1 LSRAPKNGEF
11 TAPNADCPA
20 DAKSA
25 IMNVVN
31 WHATSLADVL
41 AVLSTDA
48 ERGLS
53 SAEAAA
59 RLAQN
64 GLNRL
69 TPARKVPG
77 LLRFLQ
83 QFAQPL
89 VYILLAAAAVCAA
102 LGEWADASVVL
113 AVVLVNAV
121 VGFMQESKALDAIAA
136 LARVLIT
143 EATVIRDDEK
153 IRLPAEDLVTGDLVL
168 LDPGDKVPADLRLV
182 SVRDLHT
189 AEAALTGES
198 VPLAKHTDPVDPAA
212 PLAERS
218 CLAFAGT
225 AVTRGRGH
233 GVVIATGDQS
243 EMGRISGLMA
253 ATEKLDTPLTVEI
266 KQFSRYLLAA
276 ILALGAATFAIGLV
290 REEPA
295 DEMFMAAIAL
305 VVAAIPEQLPAA
317 ITIMLAIGVS
327 AMSRRRAII
336 RKLPAVETLGST
348 DVICSDKTGTLT
360 ENQMTVQAIHADG
373 RELAVSGAGYDP
385 AGSVGKNSDIS
396 QDALD
401 TLLAGALCNNAS
413 LLYRESEKAWTI
425 TGDPTEAALLVSA
438 HKAGIKADDLQ
449 EKFPRIDEL
458 PFESARQ
465 CMATL
470 HATSDG
476 RRRVFAKGS
485 LDAILALAAESDGVR
500 WHEAAD
506 RMAARG
512 LRVLAFACGDAPPN
526 AEQLEPALL
535 RGALRLTGLQGMIDP
550 PRQGVRE
557 ALALCRS
564 AGIRV
569 KMVTGDHPST
579 AAAIARQLDLD
590 GRGDGAPPPRTVE
603 SRCLQSASD
612 EELAGLL
619 EDIDVFARVAP
630 EQKLRIVRALQSR
643 GHVTAMTGD
652 GVNDAPALKQANIG
666 IAMGRSGTDVAKD
679 AADMLLTDD
688 NFASIEAAVE
698 EGRTVFSNLTK
709 FIAWTL
715 PTNFGEGFVVLVA
728 VAAAMPLPVSAVQ
741 ILWINMA
748 TAIFLGL
755 ALAFEPKE
763 KGVME
768 RPPRPTSAPI
778 LSPLLVWR
786 TVLVGVLIVSSATL
800 LFLWERAN
808 GAPLAQARTAATAA
822 VVVIEMFYLLNCRS
836 IELAPRAV
844 GWFSNPSIFVGLGFM
859 TAAQLIFTYAP
870 FMNRFFGTMPLPWQ
884 TWITILAIGATTY
897 FIVAFDKWCRRR
909 SLGRRSNL
917 TG

>member
-1 LSRAPKNGEF
+1 MK
-11 TAPNADCPA
+11 
-20 DAKSA
+20 
-25 IMNVVN
+25 
-31 WHATSLADVL
+31 WHAASWAEV
-41 AVLSTDA
+41 AGFLSTDA
-48 ERGLS
+48 EHGLS
-53 SAEAAA
+53 SAEAAE
-59 RLAQN
+59 RLARN
-64 GLNRL
+64 GPNRL
-69 TPARKVPG
+69 TPARQVPRWV
-77 LLRFLQ
+77 RFIQ

-89 VYILLAAAAVCAA
+89 VYILLAAAVIAAA

-113 AVVLVNAV
+113 GVVLVNAV
-121 VGFMQESKALDAIAA
+121 VGYLQESKALDAIAA
-136 LARVLIT
+136 LAREMVS

-153 IRLPAEDLVTGDLVL
+153 IRLPAEELVTGDLVL
-168 LDPGDKVPADLRLV
+168 LEPGDKVPADLRLV

-189 AEAALTGES
+189 AEAPLTGES
-198 VPLAKHTDPVDPAA
+198 VPVAKHTDSADPAA

-225 AVTRGRGH
+225 AVTRGRGR
-233 GVVIATGDQS
+233 GVVIATGDRS

-253 ATEKLDTPLTVEI
+253 ATEKLATPLTMQI
-266 KQFSRYLLAA
+266 RQFSRYLLAA
-276 ILALGAATFAIGLV
+276 ILALGAATFAVGLG
-290 REEPA
+290 RGETA
-295 DEMFMAAIAL
+295 DEMFMAAVAL

-373 RELAVSGAGYDP
+373 REFAVSGSGYDP
-385 AGSVGKNSDIS
+385 KGSIGEGPGMSPG
-396 QDALD
+396 LRD
-401 TLLAGALCNNAS
+401 TLLSGALCNNAS
-413 LLYRESEKAWTI
+413 LLYRGSEAAWTI

-438 HKAGIKADDLQ
+438 HKAGIKPDDLQ

-465 CMATL
+465 FMATL
-470 HATSDG
+470 HAAPDG

-485 LDAILALAAESDGVR
+485 LDAMLALADGAESDA

-506 RMAARG
+506 RLAARG
-512 LRVLAFACGDAPPN
+512 LRVLAFACGEADPTTG
-526 AEQLEPALL
+526 QLEPELL
-535 RGALRLTGLQGMIDP
+535 RGTLRLTGLQGMMDP
-550 PRQGVRE
+550 PRRGVRE

-564 AGIRV
+564 AGIHV

-579 AAAIARQLDLD
+579 AAAVARQLDLD
-590 GRGDGAPPPRTVE
+590 GRGDAAPPPRTVAG
-603 SRCLQSASD
+603 RILQSAGD
-612 EELAGLL
+612 GQLAELL
-619 EDIDVFARVAP
+619 ENVDVFARVAP

-698 EGRTVFSNLTK
+698 EGRTVFANLTK
-709 FIAWTL
+709 FIAYTL
-715 PTNFGEGFVVLVA
+715 PTNFGESFVVIVA

-755 ALAFEPKE
+755 TLAFEPKE

-768 RPPRPTSAPI
+768 RPPRLASAPI

-786 TVLVGVLIVSSATL
+786 TALVGVLMVSAATL

-808 GAPLAQARTAATAA
+808 GAPLEQARTAATAV

-836 IELAPRAV
+836 IELTPRAV
-844 GWFSNPSIFVGLGFM
+844 GWFSNPSIFVGLGLM
-859 TAAQLIFTYAP
+859 TGAQLIFTYAP

-897 FIVAFDKWCRRR
+897 LIVACDKWFRRR
-909 SLGRRSNL
+909 PPSAGRINHPISAKTAPPNSRRPS
-917 TG
+917 